1 MKTIAS
7 LPRALFILLIPAGI
21 CQCTDN
27 YTLVDYKEY
36 HMGNLEDHISYNYN
50 EAGQLKS
57 KTRFRW
63 GKENTLTLYD
73 VKRYETGIDTI
84 ETSYEI
90 FVRDSTDYDQC
101 AYKGVT
107 SYTLDGIK
115 RSSIIYGVNDGQWVK
130 STQMIFDEQGR
141 MIERNWGDKET
152 GYYYYDS
159 LGRYIGCESRIYI
172 LDNKNDYGFEKDT
185 LTYLSDGQFVI
196 KTQYRYGTG
205 SWVPISKTQF
215 ELDREGRIISRQDL
229 DPDETDSIYYYL
241 SKTMYRYDRKGR
253 LKRETYYK
261 CCHDTGNLVKD
272 EETINIY
279 LFGLKIRSI
288 KYNYE
293 PSRNV
298 VSYVVYK
305 YSFRHRL
312 LLEEKTYDNILDRR
326 LRHHKIWTYE
336 K

>member
-7 LPRALFILLIPAGI
+7 LSRALFILLIPAGI

-107 SYTLDGIK
+107 
-115 RSSIIYGVNDGQWVK
+115 
-130 STQMIFDEQGR
+130 
-141 MIERNWGDKET
+141 
-152 GYYYYDS
+152 
-159 LGRYIGCESRIYI
+159 
-172 LDNKNDYGFEKDT
+172 
-185 LTYLSDGQFVI
+185 
-196 KTQYRYGTG
+196 
-205 SWVPISKTQF
+205 
-215 ELDREGRIISRQDL
+215 
-229 DPDETDSIYYYL
+229 
-241 SKTMYRYDRKGR
+241 
-253 LKRETYYK
+253 
-261 CCHDTGNLVKD
+261 
-272 EETINIY
+272 
-279 LFGLKIRSI
+279 
-288 KYNYE
+288 
-293 PSRNV
+293 
-298 VSYVVYK
+298 
-305 YSFRHRL
+305 
-312 LLEEKTYDNILDRR
+312 
-326 LRHHKIWTYE
+326 
-336 K
+336 